1 MDLRQS
7 IGRLAKADFADA
19 VGIALGDAEVSIA
32 HVKKRFN
39 AVTVLAI
46 ESRAIDAPPEGRWPV
61 ILDFLAEF
69 LAVNAVES
77 ARLSLALPR
86 RATLLG
92 HLQLPATA
100 AENVDSVVSYELDR
114 LIPAPTD
121 QVYLDSYWRDLGTI
135 GERISVSV
143 VAGLREQVDQ
153 AYREMEAVGHML
165 SAVTATPVALA
176 DYYTFCR
183 GDDAGTAGICYRDG
197 DRDCLTVVSDGL
209 MASTVQFDPGNETVM
224 SRLAREVES
233 LMPDRVADG
242 VELIA
247 EQEFEGR
254 VGPLSSLASAEVLA
268 TGVQPSWR
276 EAAAIG
282 AALGQL
288 SESAADV
295 NLLPAELVKAE
306 EGVGLR
312 EMALAAIVIVLSAT
326 LAGSIAVKNLSLG
339 NAVAGEVARLEPEV
353 NAVTAQ
359 EESNRQVLER
369 IEVLENPRKRSV
381 LAYLKAMTEAVP
393 NSAYL
398 TTFRYKGDRLEVD
411 GIADNASVLISLLE
425 RSPFFKNVEFTAPT
439 TKYLQSQERF
449 SLRMELEQ

>member
-19 VGIALGDAEVSIA
+19 VVIALGDSEVSIA

-46 ESRAIDAPPEGRWPV
+46 ESRTIDAPPEGRWPV
-61 ILDFLAEF
+61 ILDFLDEF

-77 ARLSLALPR
+77 ARLCLALPR

-100 AENVDSVVSYELDR
+100 AENVESVVSYELDR

-121 QVYLDSYWRDLGTI
+121 QVYIDSYWRDLGTI

-143 VAGLREQVDQ
+143 VAGLREQVDE
-153 AYREMEAVGHML
+153 AYRQMEGVGHVL

-183 GDDAGTAGICYRDG
+183 GDDAGTAGIWYRDG
-197 DRDCLTVVSDGL
+197 GRDCLTVVSDGL
-209 MASTVQFDPGNETVM
+209 MASTVHFDPDNDTAI

-233 LMPDRVADG
+233 LMPDRVAGG

-247 EQEFEGR
+247 EEEVEGR
-254 VGPLSSLASAEVLA
+254 VGSLASLASAEVLT
-268 TGVQPSWR
+268 TGVEPSWR

-288 SESAADV
+288 SESAGDV
-295 NLLPAELVKAE
+295 NLLPAELVRAE

-339 NAVAGEVARLEPEV
+339 NAVAAEVARLEPEV

-359 EESNRQVLER
+359 EEDNRRVLQR
-369 IEVLENPRKRSV
+369 IEVLEGPRKRSV